1 MRYWALAARLACR
14 ELRGSLGNFRVF
26 FACLALGVAAIAGVG
41 SVSDAMHTGISR
53 DARQLLGGDISVRM
67 SHRTMPA
74 DARATLEQA
83 GQVSEAITMRAMAQ
97 SGKGGR
103 RTLVELKA
111 VDGVYPLIGAMALEP
126 AMSLALALEE
136 RDGTMGVVIDPSLS
150 RRLGVVVGDRL
161 RIGNHNFKI
170 RAEIAKE
177 PDRTIRFATF
187 GPRVMVASAALPRTG
202 LVTEGSL
209 VQYHYRV
216 ALPERT
222 DVQTWIKNFDAA
234 YPKSGWQIRSTQN
247 AVPGFERFISRV
259 TQFLTLVGLT
269 ALLVGGVG
277 IANAV
282 RSFLDL
288 RTSTIA
294 TLKCLGAP
302 GGLIFTTYLMQVMVL
317 ATVGVVIGSAI
328 GAIAPPLTAHLLSGV
343 FPVAIP
349 LGFYWKAIGMATLF
363 GYLTTLTFAV
373 WPLGRARNVRAAQLF
388 RALVVPPDG
397 WPSPGYIA
405 LTVVAALALATLSF
419 FSTDDPRLALSF
431 IIGACGVL
439 VVFGGGTTLLLRLL
453 RRLTSPRHPGIRLA
467 IANLHRPGST
477 TPSIVMSLGLG
488 LTVLVTVALVQFNMS
503 HQITQQI
510 PKQAPSYF
518 FIDIQP
524 HQVEP
529 FTTLVRSI
537 PGVAKLE
544 RTPMVRGR
552 IVRVAGVPI
561 EQVKPDKSISWAV
574 NGDRGLTYAARLP
587 EGANVVAGDW
597 WPEDYNGPPLISFD
611 ANVARGLGVGIGDT
625 ITLNVLGREITAT
638 IANLR
643 HIDWAT
649 LGMNF
654 VFVFAPGTLEA
665 APHSV
670 VSAVYAEGTGAEEMV
685 QGAVTEKFPNI
696 SAIRVKDALENANQ
710 ILDAVAM
717 AVRTTASVTLLA
729 GIFVLA
735 GAVATGQ
742 RRRIHDAVIL
752 KVLGATRRQ
761 ILFSYLVEYGIL
773 GLLTA
778 IVASA
783 VGSVLGYFVVTELM
797 RAEFVASA
805 MAIGLTVGIALLSTI
820 GLGLFGTWRALS
832 MKAAPLLRNA

>member
-1 MRYWALAARLACR
+1 
-14 ELRGSLGNFRVF
+14 
-26 FACLALGVAAIAGVG
+26 
-41 SVSDAMHTGISR
+41 
-53 DARQLLGGDISVRM
+53 
-67 SHRTMPA
+67 
-74 DARATLEQA
+74 
-83 GQVSEAITMRAMAQ
+83 
-97 SGKGGR
+97 
-103 RTLVELKA
+103 
-111 VDGVYPLIGAMALEP
+111 
-126 AMSLALALEE
+126 
-136 RDGTMGVVIDPSLS
+136 
-150 RRLGVVVGDRL
+150 
-161 RIGNHNFKI
+161 
-170 RAEIAKE
+170 
-177 PDRTIRFATF
+177 
-187 GPRVMVASAALPRTG
+187 
-202 LVTEGSL
+202 
-209 VQYHYRV
+209 
-216 ALPERT
+216 
-222 DVQTWIKNFDAA
+222 
-234 YPKSGWQIRSTQN
+234 QN
-247 AVPGFERFISRV
+247 AAPGFERFIGRV

-282 RSFLDL
+282 RSFLDQ
-288 RTSTIA
+288 RTGTIA

-349 LGFYWKAIGMATLF
+349 LGFYWKPIGMAALF
-363 GYLTTLTFAV
+363 GYVTTLAFAV

-397 WPSPGYIA
+397 WPNPGYIA
-405 LTVVAALALATLSF
+405 LTAVAALALAALAF
-419 FSTDDPRLALSF
+419 FATDDTRLALSF
-431 IIGACGVL
+431 IVGACGVL
-439 VVFGGGTTLLLRLL
+439 VVFGGGTTLLLRLV
-453 RRLTSPRHPGIRLA
+453 RRLPSPRHPGLRLA
-467 IANLHRPGST
+467 IANLHRPGSS
-477 TPSIVMSLGLG
+477 TPSIVLSLGLG
-488 LTVLVTVALVQFNMS
+488 LTVLVTVALVQFNMAY
-503 HQITQQI
+503 QITQQI

-561 EQVKPDKSISWAV
+561 EQVKPDKDIAWAV

-587 EGANVVAGDW
+587 EGAKVVTGDW
-597 WPEDYNGPPLISFD
+597 WPENYSGPPLISFD

-625 ITLNVLGREITAT
+625 MTLNVLGREITAT

-654 VFVFAPGTLEA
+654 VFVFAPGALEA

-670 VSAVYAEGTGAEEMV
+670 ISAVYAEGTEAEEAV

-696 SAIRVKDALENANQ
+696 SAIRVKEALENANR

-742 RRRIHDAVIL
+742 HRRIHDAVIL
-752 KVLGATRRQ
+752 KVLGATRRRV
-761 ILFSYLVEYGIL
+761 LFSYLVEYAIL

-778 IVASA
+778 VVASA
-783 VGSVLGYFVVTELM
+783 VGTVLGYLVVTELM
-797 RAEFVASA
+797 RAEFVASPVV
-805 MAIGLTVGIALLSTI
+805 IGLTAGIALLSTV
-820 GLGLFGTWRALS
+820 GLGLFGTWRALG
-832 MKAAPLLRNA
+832 MKAAPLLRNE